1 MCLFSVRTSK
11 EHERSLYLN
20 RCPSLVKTPRVLI
33 GRRMCL
39 HASRCRSGS
48 VYFLSHLPY
57 PHHPLPGQSVFQR
70 RTRVSSSALR
80 AKPGAEPKPSPC
92 ECTPACRETNKRIQK
107 STPWNAKYIRQ
118 QAWQFRWQSS
128 LVIMTKLCGKS
139 TEWGKAEWLM
149 RKEAVRCI
157 IESLGCYAALLSSN
171 PTPDKSQSILAFTVR
186 GQVRISGWSGLT
198 WRSCRGPC
206 LVTWSF

>member
-1 MCLFSVRTSK
+1 MSSKRRSERKQMKRLLALRCLFSVRTSK
-11 EHERSLYLN
+11 ERERSLYLN

-92 ECTPACRETNKRIQK
+92 ECTPACRGNKQTYTEKYAVKRKIHQTTGMTV
-107 STPWNAKYIRQ
+107 SVAKL
-118 QAWQFRWQSS
+118 FSHHD
-128 LVIMTKLCGKS
+128 
-139 TEWGKAEWLM
+139 KALWEEH
-149 RKEAVRCI
+149 RV
-157 IESLGCYAALLSSN
+157 G
-171 PTPDKSQSILAFTVR
+171 
-186 GQVRISGWSGLT
+186 
-198 WRSCRGPC
+198 
-206 LVTWSF
+206 